1 MIVVGFFP
9 KVNIAADQN
18 DYEEKEEGNPVFL
31 RLRRQDQEVDR
42 FRIDKVGSFYCF
54 HFLVL
59 IPIHFSQVHSKSS
72 IFSTVKR
79 KDFNQT
85 SLQCSPLL
93 SYSFGSPDTEFAP
106 PLHSLGSNSSLMAC
120 L

>member
-42 FRIDKVGSFYCF
+42 FRIDKSSPFEKLYLFYCKKKGF
-54 HFLVL
+54 QPDKVKF
-59 IPIHFSQVHSKSS
+59 
-72 IFSTVKR
+72 IFDGLPLNMRSTPDEEDMEDDDIIDVKVEPGAE
-79 KDFNQT
+79 F
-85 SLQCSPLL
+85 QC
-93 SYSFGSPDTEFAP
+93 
-106 PLHSLGSNSSLMAC
+106 
-120 L
+120 